1 VGPLMGRIPLRF
13 NEMKRHFSLT
23 AGIALG
29 RPGMGPNASLGTWL
43 RNEFIFDTGTTTTS
57 IAEEV
62 AERLGVDVEKL
73 ALVDVGGVTGVA
85 KRPFLPEVDIWFL
98 GDDFQG
104 VRLSG
109 VVVLRILREK
119 RREQKS
125 GVRQERIVRLPALNL
140 LGLDAVEAL
149 GARVTFDFKKKA
161 GWIEW

>member
-1 VGPLMGRIPLRF
+1 MGRIPLFF
-13 NEMKRHFSLT
+13 NEMKRHFSVT

-29 RPGMGPNASLGTWL
+29 RPGMGPLASLGTWIT
-43 RNEFIFDTGTTTTS
+43 NEFIFDTGTNTTT
-57 IAEEV
+57 ITEAL
-62 AERLGVDVEKL
+62 AARLGVDVETL

-98 GDDFQG
+98 GDDFKG
-104 VRLSG
+104 IRLKG
-109 VVVLRILREK
+109 AVVLRDLREK
-119 RREQKS
+119 RREQRS
-125 GVRQERIVRLPALNL
+125 GVRRERVVRLPALNL